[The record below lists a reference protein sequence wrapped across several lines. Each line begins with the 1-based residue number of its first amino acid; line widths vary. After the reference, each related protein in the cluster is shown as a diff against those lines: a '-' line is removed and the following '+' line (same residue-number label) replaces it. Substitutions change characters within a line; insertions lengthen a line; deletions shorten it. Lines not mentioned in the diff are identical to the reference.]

1 MDKLLIRVLGGP
13 AGADAALPAVAS
25 FGAEGGTIGRAE
37 TNTLVLSDPER
48 SVSRLHAR
56 IDWRGGAHHI
66 FNLGINPVLCNGTVL
81 TTGAES
87 LLSVGDELRIG
98 RFTLVVEIDAA
109 ASAPSAVPRYLQ
121 TQPMPAPA
129 TVVEDAVLP
138 DLLLDVEENH
148 AGAADTDD
156 DEPLFDDMTGLPL
169 PRRGKSIATRGPPS
183 PQELWLADLL
193 RGMGCAA
200 PTWPAPLSP
209 EQVVQVGALMR
220 SAMNETMRDWLKQF
234 APSVQRLWFDA
245 FEQAFLKA
253 CKAGLPAAPQ
263 DTNNNRAS

>member
-13 AGADAALPAVAS
+13 AGADAALPAVAT
-25 FGAEGGTIGRAE
+25 FGTQGGTIGRAE
-37 TNTLVLSDPER
+37 ASTLVLSDPER

-56 IDWRGGAHHI
+56 IDWRNGTHYI
-66 FNLGINPVLCNGTVL
+66 FNLGINPLLCNGTVL
-81 TTGAES
+81 TTGGES
-87 LLSVGDELRIG
+87 PLVAGDELRIG
-98 RFTLVVEIDAA
+98 RFTLAVEADT
-109 ASAPSAVPRYLQ
+109 SPGDVPLYLQ

-129 TVVEDAVLP
+129 TVVEEPMAP
-138 DLLLDVEENH
+138 DFLLDAEVDLVGVAQE
-148 AGAADTDD
+148 G
-156 DEPLFDDMTGLPL
+156 DEVALFDDMTGLPL
-169 PRRGKSIATRGPPS
+169 PRPGKAIATRGPPS
-183 PQELWLADLL
+183 PQELWLAELL

-200 PTWPAPLSP
+200 PSWPAPLAP

-253 CKAGLPAAPQ
+253 CKAGLPAASQ
-263 DTNNNRAS
+263 DSSNNRAS

>member
-25 FGAEGGTIGRAE
+25 FGIEGGTIGRAE
-37 TNTLVLSDPER
+37 TSTLVLSDPER
-48 SVSRLHAR
+48 SVSRMHAR
-56 IDWRGGAHHI
+56 VDWRDGAHHI

-87 LLSVGDELRIG
+87 PLAVGDELRIG
-98 RFTLVVEIDAA
+98 RFTLVVEVDAT
-109 ASAPSAVPRYLQ
+109 PVAVPLHLQ

-129 TVVEDAVLP
+129 TVGEDPFTP
-138 DLLLDVEENH
+138 DLLLDTEEGEG
-148 AGAADTDD
+148 GATDD

-169 PRRGKSIATRGPPS
+169 PRRGKSLATRGPPS
-183 PQELWLADLL
+183 PQELWLAELL

-200 PTWPAPLSP
+200 PTWPAPLTP

-253 CKAGLPAAPQ
+253 CKAGLPAAPH
-263 DTNNNRAS
+263 DTSNKRAS